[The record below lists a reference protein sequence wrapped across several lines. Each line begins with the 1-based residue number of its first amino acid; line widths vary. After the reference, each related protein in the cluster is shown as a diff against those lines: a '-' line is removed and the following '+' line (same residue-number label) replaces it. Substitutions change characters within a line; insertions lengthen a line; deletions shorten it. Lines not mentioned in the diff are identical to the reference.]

1 MHPSF
6 RTDVVVVVVV
16 VLNTHLIVSFQ
27 FSYAEI
33 RDITVLLYFLYILIY
48 FAILI
53 TTVYHVLHSANEKC
67 KL

>member
-6 RTDVVVVVVV
+6 RTDVVVVVV

-27 FSYAEI
+27 FSYTEI
-33 RDITVLLYFLYILIY
+33 RDITIYVLPYLLYILIY

-53 TTVYHVLHSANEKC
+53 TTVYHVLHSANEKY
-67 KL
+67 